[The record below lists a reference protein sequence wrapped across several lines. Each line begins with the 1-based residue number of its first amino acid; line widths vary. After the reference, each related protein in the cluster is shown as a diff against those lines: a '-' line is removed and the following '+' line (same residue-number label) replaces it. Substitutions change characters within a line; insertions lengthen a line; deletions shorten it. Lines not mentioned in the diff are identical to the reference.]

1 VEKRVN
7 LKAISGMALSDAEVL
22 LCSLGLDDR
31 YARRLLYWV
40 YRRGIKSLGEIND
53 IPGRVLQVLSEQ
65 VVPGLSSP
73 IASEASSDGSVK
85 YLFANAGGLTHET
98 VWLPDGKRR
107 TVCVSVQ
114 SGCRMGCRFCA
125 TGRNGWG
132 GNLSAGEIVNQVV
145 SIPGQVTH
153 IVLMGMGEPGD
164 NIDEVIIACGIFT
177 AEWGLAAGR
186 SRVTVSTVGVIPA
199 VRRLLDETECNITLS
214 LHSPFPEE
222 RREVIPAEA
231 RWPFTETLNL
241 MKGYDNRR
249 KRRFTVAYVMIKGK
263 NDSERHL
270 AELKRLL
277 AGTDIRVNLLPYHP
291 ADVKD
296 ESCSDTDTMMRF
308 KHELVTSGIGASV
321 RKSRG
326 ADIAA
331 ACGMLAARSGNRQ
344 RENLSSAGFTV
355 EDTLS
360 GEDGVGHSRCNGN
373 CE

>member
-1 VEKRVN
+1 MN
-7 LKAISGMALSDAEVL
+7 LKTLSGMVLSDAEAL
-22 LCSLGLDDR
+22 LYSLGLDER

-40 YRRGIKSLGEIND
+40 YRRGIKSIDEIND
-53 IPGRVLQVLSEQ
+53 IPGRVLQELSGH
-65 VVPGLSSP
+65 VVPGLSAP
-73 IASEASSDGSVK
+73 ITSEVSSDGSVK
-85 YLFANAGGLTHET
+85 YLFSDAGGLMHET

-132 GNLSAGEIVNQVV
+132 GNLTAGEIVNQVV
-145 SIPGQVTH
+145 SIPDQVTH

-164 NIDEVIIACGIFT
+164 NIDEVIRACGIFT

-199 VRRLLDETECNITLS
+199 VRRLLEETECNITLS

-222 RREVIPAEA
+222 RREVIPAEV

-241 MKGYDNRR
+241 MKEYDNRR
-249 KRRFTVAYVMIKGK
+249 KRRFSVAYVMIKGK
-263 NDSERHL
+263 NDTGRHL
-270 AELKRLL
+270 AELKRLFS
-277 AGTDIRVNLLPYHP
+277 GTDIRVNLLPYHP
-291 ADVKD
+291 ADLND
-296 ESCSDTDTMMRF
+296 DRCSDGEVMMRF

-331 ACGMLAARSGNRQ
+331 ACGMLAAGRVNRPEVQ
-344 RENLSSAGFTV
+344 KKNISST
-355 EDTLS
+355 
-360 GEDGVGHSRCNGN
+360 
-373 CE
+373 

>member
-1 VEKRVN
+1 VEEQVN
-7 LKAISGMALSDAEVL
+7 LKTLSGMGLSDAEAL
-22 LCSLGLDDR
+22 LCSLGLDEH

-40 YRRGIKSLGEIND
+40 YRRRIKSLDEIND
-53 IPGRVLQVLSEQ
+53 IPGRVLQVLSEH
-65 VVPGLSSP
+65 VVPGLSP
-73 IASEASSDGSVK
+73 PVTSEVSSDGSVK
-85 YLFANAGGLTHET
+85 YLFSDAGGLMHET

-132 GNLSAGEIVNQVV
+132 GNLTAGEIVNQVV
-145 SIPGQVTH
+145 SIPDEVTH

-164 NIDEVIIACGIFT
+164 NIDEVIKACRIFT

-186 SRVTVSTVGVIPA
+186 SRVTVSTVGVTPA
-199 VRRLLDETECNITLS
+199 VKRLLEETECNITLS
-214 LHSPFPEE
+214 LHSPFHEE

-231 RWPFTETLNL
+231 RWPFAETLNL
-241 MKGYDNRR
+241 MKSYDNGR
-249 KRRFTVAYVMIKGK
+249 KRRFTVAYVMIMGK
-263 NDSERHL
+263 NDTDRHL
-270 AELKRLL
+270 VELKRLL

-291 ADVKD
+291 ADVND
-296 ESCSDTDTMMRF
+296 DRCSDGEIMMRF

-331 ACGMLAARSGNRQ
+331 ACGMLAARSHN
-344 RENLSSAGFTV
+344 NIK
-355 EDTLS
+355 TLK
-360 GEDGVGHSRCNGN
+360 DD
-373 CE
+373 